1 MNDDIYLKL
10 YDRILMIN
18 PYLALE
24 DGIILPEDEF
34 ELMGFASVDILE
46 LILWAEQEFNIY
58 IAGADVQDIKTVA
71 EFADHIEELKY
82 PPPKER
88 I

>member
-71 EFADHIEELKY
+71 DFADYIESL
-82 PPPKER
+82 R
-88 I
+88 SMS

>member
-18 PYLALE
+18 PYLAEGE

-71 EFADHIEELKY
+71 DFADYIESL
-82 PPPKER
+82 R
-88 I
+88 SMS